1 MPDVGILHCGE
12 LPHHKMGIKVIQVV
26 IWLFYHILLQL
37 NNYKNCEMGV
47 TCRILTYNDLSDRPR
62 VERSNEFDFD
72 DDDDDMMEERREK
85 EEDDEKS
92 REERIKMEED
102 RLQLELE
109 KEQKKQE
116 ELEELEEEKV
126 KLDST
131 FQNFLYIIPD
141 GGRM

>member
-1 MPDVGILHCGE
+1 
-12 LPHHKMGIKVIQVV
+12 
-26 IWLFYHILLQL
+26 
-37 NNYKNCEMGV
+37 MGV

-72 DDDDDMMEERREK
+72 YDDDMMDERREK
-85 EEDDEKS
+85 EEDDKIS

-116 ELEELEEEKV
+116 ELEELDEEKV
-126 KLDST
+126 KLYST

-141 GGRM
+141 GGRV